1 MKNDSLK
8 RTVNAAL
15 FAALTFVATFVIT
28 LPTPTMGFVHLGDA
42 FVLLSGIALGPVWG
56 GLAAGIGSMLADLV
70 LGYTISAVPSFAIK
84 FSTAVTAYYVVR
96 HSKNASILK
105 RFLLCL
111 LSESTMVVGYF
122 IYHMLK
128 SLILNMN
135 FSPEGFHVALVYS
148 VTGFPGDL
156 LQAVAGAFCAALL
169 LPLINR
175 LSKQ

>member
-28 LPTPTMGFVHLGDA
+28 IPTPTMGFVHLGDA
-42 FVLLSGIALGPVWG
+42 FVLLSGIMLGPIWG

-70 LGYTISAVPSFAIK
+70 LGYTISAIPSFAIK
-84 FSTAVTAYYVVR
+84 FLTALTAYYVVK
-96 HSKNASILK
+96 HAKNAPLLK

-111 LSESTMVVGYF
+111 MSETTMVVGYF

-135 FSPEGFHVALVYS
+135 FSTEGFRIALAYS
-148 VTGFPGDL
+148 ITGFPGDI
-156 LQAVAGAFCAALL
+156 LQGVVGAFCAALL
-169 LPLINR
+169 IPLISR

>member
-1 MKNDSLK
+1 MKNNSLK
-8 RTVNAAL
+8 RTVSAAL

-42 FVLLSGIALGPVWG
+42 FVLLSGIMLGPLWG

-70 LGYTISAVPSFAIK
+70 LGYTISAVPTLFIK
-84 FSTAVTAYYVVR
+84 FLTAFTAYYVVK
-96 HSKNASILK
+96 HAKNAPLLK

-111 LSESTMVVGYF
+111 LSESTMVTGYF
-122 IYHMLK
+122 VYHMLK

-135 FSPEGFHVALVYS
+135 FSSEGFHVALVYS
-148 VTGFPGDL
+148 ITGLPGDF

-169 LPLINR
+169 IPLISR